1 MRNSLPDEQQQQ
13 QNLRWCRKKKPNK
26 GLKSEKKNW
35 ENAFRLI
42 PETCTTFVS
51 HVLCNIVVIAA
62 AVAAANVVVVV
73 VVAAGHTLVGWAQSD
88 ISHIKKISSRIIFL
102 FLFLYLS
109 IFKAGFR
116 LKNLFRTNK
125 SQPEII
131 KSCRRQLDHLFI
143 RCVCCEPH
151 VQQVKKVTCFL
162 AVPPGCC
169 CCFRCSSFEFGYL
182 STVPFHFFF
191 CFYLTENQLKYN

>member
-13 QNLRWCRKKKPNK
+13 QNLRWCRKKQPNK

-42 PETCTTFVS
+42 PETCATFVS

-62 AVAAANVVVVV
+62 AVAGANVVVV

-151 VQQVKKVTCFL
+151 VQQVKKVTCFH
-162 AVPPGCC
+162 AVPPPVVVGV
-169 CCFRCSSFEFGYL
+169 FVVVLL
-182 STVPFHFFF
+182 SLGICQRYRFIFF